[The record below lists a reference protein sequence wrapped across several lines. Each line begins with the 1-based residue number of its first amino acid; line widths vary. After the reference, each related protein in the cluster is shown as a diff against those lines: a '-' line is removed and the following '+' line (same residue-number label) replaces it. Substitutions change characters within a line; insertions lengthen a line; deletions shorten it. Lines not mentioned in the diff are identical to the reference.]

1 MLAVASM
8 QFKESSERRC
18 VMSFKWDRVHV
29 WSCEITDQA
38 GSVASKLAHLAQGD
52 ANLEYIFTKRLPN
65 KPGFGILYVAPITG
79 AAQVRAAKAADM
91 HETDYP
97 IVRRIE
103 GDNEA
108 GLAHHVTQQW
118 ALAGINLQ
126 GLTMA
131 VMGPSFI
138 GYAAFDTVND
148 ANRAAQILADLGLAA
163 AEAKANG
170 K

>member
-1 MLAVASM
+1 
-8 QFKESSERRC
+8 
-18 VMSFKWDRVHV
+18 MSFKWDRVHV
-29 WSCEITDQA
+29 WSCEITDQP
-38 GSVASKLAHLAQGD
+38 GSVAAKLAFLAQAD

-65 KPGFGILYVAPITG
+65 KPGFGVLYVAPVTG
-79 AAQVRAAKAADM
+79 PAQVRAAKAADM
-91 HETDYP
+91 QEVDSP
-97 IVRRIE
+97 VVRRME

-118 ALAGINLQ
+118 AIAGISLQ

-131 VMGPSFI
+131 VLGPRFI

-163 AEAKANG
+163 AAEAKANE

>member
-1 MLAVASM
+1 
-8 QFKESSERRC
+8 
-18 VMSFKWDRVHV
+18 MSFKWDRVHV
-29 WSCEITDQA
+29 WSTEITDQP
-38 GSVASKLAHLAQGD
+38 GSVASKLAHLAQAD

-65 KPGFGILYVAPITG
+65 KPGFGILYVAPVSG
-79 AAQVRAAKAADM
+79 PAQVRAAKSADM

-118 ALAGINLQ
+118 AIAGISLQ

-131 VMGPSFI
+131 VLGGRFI

-163 AEAKANG
+163 AAEAKANG
-170 K
+170 NHK

>member
-1 MLAVASM
+1 
-8 QFKESSERRC
+8 
-18 VMSFKWDRVHV
+18 MSFKWDRVPV
-29 WSCEITDQA
+29 WSCEITDQP
-38 GSVASKLAHLAQGD
+38 GSVASKLAHLAQAE
-52 ANLEYIFTKRLPN
+52 ANLEYIFTKRLPD
-65 KPGFGILYVAPITG
+65 KPGLGILYVAPVTG
-79 AAQVRAAKAADM
+79 AAQVRAAKTADM
-91 HETDYP
+91 HEVDSP

-118 ALAGINLQ
+118 AIVGINLQ

-131 VMGPSFI
+131 VLAGKFI

-148 ANRAAQILADLGLAA
+148 ANRAAQIVADLTLAA
-163 AEAKANG
+163 AAETKMNG

>member
-1 MLAVASM
+1 
-8 QFKESSERRC
+8 
-18 VMSFKWDRVHV
+18 MSFKWDRVHV
-29 WSCEITDQA
+29 WSCEITDQP
-38 GSVASKLAHLAQGD
+38 GSVAQKLAYLAEAD
-52 ANLEYIFTKRLPN
+52 TNLEYIFTKRLPH
-65 KPGFGILYVAPITG
+65 KPGYGILYVAPVTG
-79 AAQVRAAKAADM
+79 PAQVRAAKAADM
-91 HETDYP
+91 HEADAP

-108 GLAHHVTQQW
+108 GLAHHVTQKW
-118 ALAGINLQ
+118 AKAGINLQ

-131 VMGPSFI
+131 VMGSKFI

-163 AEAKANG
+163 AAEAKNG

>member
-1 MLAVASM
+1 
-8 QFKESSERRC
+8 
-18 VMSFKWDRVHV
+18 MSFQWDRVHV
-29 WSCEITDQA
+29 WSCEITDQP
-38 GSVASKLAHLAQGD
+38 GSVSSKLAHLAQAE
-52 ANLEYIFTKRLPN
+52 ANLEYIFTKRLPH
-65 KPGFGILYVAPITG
+65 KPGFGVLYVAPVTG
-79 AAQVRAAKAADM
+79 SAQVRAAKSAEM
-91 HETDYP
+91 QETDAP

-118 ALAGINLQ
+118 AMAGISLQ

-131 VMGPSFI
+131 VLGNKFI

-148 ANRAAQILADLGLAA
+148 ANRAAQIVADLTLAAA
-163 AEAKANG
+163 AEAKRNG

>member
-1 MLAVASM
+1 
-8 QFKESSERRC
+8 
-18 VMSFKWDRVHV
+18 MSFKWDRVHV
-29 WSCEITDQA
+29 WSCEITDQP
-38 GSVASKLAHLAQGD
+38 GSVASKLSTLAQAD
-52 ANLEYIFTKRLPN
+52 ANLEYIFTKRLPH
-65 KPGFGILYVAPITG
+65 KPGFGVLYVAPVTG
-79 AAQVRAAKAADM
+79 PAQVRAAKGAAM
-91 HETDYP
+91 HEVDHP

-118 ALAGINLQ
+118 AIAGINLQ

-131 VMGPSFI
+131 VLEKKFI

-163 AEAKANG
+163 AAEVKANG
-170 K
+170 H

>member
-1 MLAVASM
+1 
-8 QFKESSERRC
+8 
-18 VMSFKWDRVHV
+18 MSFKWDRVHV
-29 WSCEITDQA
+29 WSCEITDQP
-38 GSVASKLAHLAQGD
+38 GSVASKLAHLAQAD

-65 KPGFGILYVAPITG
+65 KPGFGVLYVAPISG
-79 AAQVRAAKAADM
+79 AMQIRAAKSADM
-91 HETDYP
+91 HEVDAP
-97 IVRRIE
+97 VVRRME

-108 GLAHHVTQQW
+108 GLAHHVTQKW

-131 VMGPSFI
+131 VIGNRFI
-138 GYAAFDTVND
+138 GYAAFDTVHD

-163 AEAKANG
+163 AEEARLNG